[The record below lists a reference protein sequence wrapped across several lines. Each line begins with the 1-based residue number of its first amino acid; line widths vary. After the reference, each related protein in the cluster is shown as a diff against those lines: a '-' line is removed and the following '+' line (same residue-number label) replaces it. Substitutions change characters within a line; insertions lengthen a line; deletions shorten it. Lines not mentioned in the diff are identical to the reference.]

1 MSIVH
6 NVETSRR
13 PPARQAA
20 PATPEGRPAQ
30 QPAQPA
36 VAGDDSDDAWGTWVA
51 PPSGDS
57 DDAWGTWVAPPT
69 EDAGDEDGADARGPW
84 Q

>member
-20 PATPEGRPAQ
+20 PATARARRVVRVVRQRVKLLLQHPKGVLRSNLHSYQSPA
-30 QPAQPA
+30 
-36 VAGDDSDDAWGTWVA
+36 T
-51 PPSGDS
+51 
-57 DDAWGTWVAPPT
+57 TPT
-69 EDAGDEDGADARGPW
+69 TVPG
-84 Q
+84 